1 MSDPAEVHESVTQ
14 RSVMKFMPGKISSE
28 KYEQRVNNCTKD
40 QLSLL
45 LTSPD
50 YQQWQQ
56 NKQAAK
62 ARSWKPSPEV
72 LLSLLCFVMLPLVAL
87 APYYLPSHQQQ
98 VSQSSGQQ
106 SVLAWTSL
114 FDCWPPA
121 HMISACGGQVASSV
135 QQYDSRSQPEPA
147 HQEQH
152 APSAWPVSQLSPE
165 MYSTSNNIGTVDERG
180 VQTVSDGDQQQDW
193 SAMDEDWPQ
202 TDSTESVSEN
212 HSEELAEYVHPV

>member
-1 MSDPAEVHESVTQ
+1 MSDPAELHQSSMQ
-14 RSVMKFMPGKISSE
+14 RSAMKFMPGKISSE
-28 KYEQRVNNCTKD
+28 KYEQRVDNCTKD

-45 LTSPD
+45 LTCPD
-50 YQQWQQ
+50 YQQWQH

-98 VSQSSGQQ
+98 VSQSSVQQ

-121 HMISACGGQVASSV
+121 HMTSACGGQVTSSA
-135 QQYDSRSQPEPA
+135 QQYDIISQPKPA
-147 HQEQH
+147 YQEQH
-152 APSAWPVSQLSPE
+152 VPNVWPVSELSPG
-165 MYSTSNNIGTVDERG
+165 MYSTKSNIGTVDEWG
-180 VQTVSDGDQQQDW
+180 VQTVSDGNQQQDW

-202 TDSTESVSEN
+202 TDSTESVSE
-212 HSEELAEYVHPV
+212 SQTEELADLSE